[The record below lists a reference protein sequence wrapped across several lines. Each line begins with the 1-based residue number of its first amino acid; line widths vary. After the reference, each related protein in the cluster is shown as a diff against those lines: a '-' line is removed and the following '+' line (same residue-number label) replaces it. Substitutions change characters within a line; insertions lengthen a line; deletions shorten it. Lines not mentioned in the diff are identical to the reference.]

1 MKCTSIVVLLVAIGA
16 AALLIARFRNSRTSS
31 VSVAESSS
39 TLRGQRLLILL
50 WSRSVA
56 ELSISPISMAKLYL

>member
-16 AALLIARFRNSRTSS
+16 AALLIARLRNSRTSS